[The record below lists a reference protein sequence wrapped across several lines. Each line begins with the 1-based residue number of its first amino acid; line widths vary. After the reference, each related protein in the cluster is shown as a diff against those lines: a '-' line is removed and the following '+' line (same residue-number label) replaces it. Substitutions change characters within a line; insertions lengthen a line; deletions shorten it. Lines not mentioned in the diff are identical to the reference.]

1 MEEGGEEEDKGRG
14 EQDKMYKEAL
24 AAAWGHASGS
34 WWQRREGLNRVSVRI
49 GGLRLLFRGNGQ
61 AGGRGKGRCL
71 LMGLLA
77 RPLLPVATTGR
88 RAEHAQ
94 CPVAVDEYS
103 AGAAS

>member
-1 MEEGGEEEDKGRG
+1 LVAPGGLAG
-14 EQDKMYKEAL
+14 EQDKMYKKL
-24 AAAWGHASGS
+24 GAAGVGTCQ
-34 WWQRREGLNRVSVRI
+34 WQLVAEEGRFEKGFRSSR
-49 GGLRLLFRGNGQ
+49 GLLFRGNGQ